1 MSSSRSHH
9 DRLLE
14 SSEAPRPEL
23 TVEERKIRIINILGQ
38 IKKEK
43 PFCDCSLY
51 KMPLTFR
58 SFIWSPYLDS
68 IYDSPAKIPAKL
80 QFLVKSA
87 PSLNPSESSSKRRP
101 TEISKLTFPIRKT
114 LQRSCSE
121 QSLNPSESPS
131 KRKPASSSATNQI
144 ARKDAVRLNMLSSAQ
159 PVIKLKNATKFN
171 NQNELS
177 SHRSLKL
184 GAVPKYLTSRK
195 AEWARKEEERI
206 QSLPDPDCPAGH
218 IVMPEN
224 ERLETLSR
232 LQKSQDEMIVESNA
246 LPFSRDSLRIRTKRE
261 DLEKQLNKIEEGI
274 RILSKPK
281 VFIRIDK

>member
-1 MSSSRSHH
+1 MANNIFVPSSRGKLTRSKSCVQSPGHRNLSEISPNYQNSLKRTPMSSSRSHH

-131 KRKPASSSATNQI
+131 KRKPASSSATNQ
-144 ARKDAVRLNMLSSAQ
+144 VRSN
-159 PVIKLKNATKFN
+159 I
-171 NQNELS
+171 E
-177 SHRSLKL
+177 
-184 GAVPKYLTSRK
+184 
-195 AEWARKEEERI
+195 
-206 QSLPDPDCPAGH
+206 H
-218 IVMPEN
+218 I
-224 ERLETLSR
+224 
-232 LQKSQDEMIVESNA
+232 
-246 LPFSRDSLRIRTKRE
+246 
-261 DLEKQLNKIEEGI
+261 
-274 RILSKPK
+274 
-281 VFIRIDK
+281 